1 MIKNYD
7 SIKLKADNAALRAS
21 KELKETQAILKPVSP
36 MQETMA
42 SVKEAYEEHV
52 KELQA
57 SEKKK

>member
-1 MIKNYD
+1 M
-7 SIKLKADNAALRAS
+7 RAS
-21 KELKETQAILKPVSP
+21 KELKETQAILKPANP